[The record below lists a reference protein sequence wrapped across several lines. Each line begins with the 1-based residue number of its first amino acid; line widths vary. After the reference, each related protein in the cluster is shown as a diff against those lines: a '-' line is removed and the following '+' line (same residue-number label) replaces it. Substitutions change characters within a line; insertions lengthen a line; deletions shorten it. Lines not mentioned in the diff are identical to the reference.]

1 MNKILLIV
9 TLFVVSCAPY
19 SVKELRKEPQTHK
32 ISFTSNY
39 DYKTTYNKILKKLR
53 ECESN
58 SIVQGDID
66 TEEKNGI
73 ITVIISQIDGIHYS
87 RAIDITSEN
96 DSQAKVKEFYWSNWS
111 KPEALAV
118 EGWINYDSTDC
129 TKEY

>member
-9 TLFVVSCAPY
+9 TMFVVSCAPY
-19 SVKELRKEPQTHK
+19 SAKELRKDPQTHK

-73 ITVIISQIDGIHYS
+73 ITVIISQIDGIHYPM
-87 RAIDITSEN
+87 AIDISSV
-96 DSQAKVKEFYWSNWS
+96 DDLQSKVKVFNWSNLS
-111 KPEALAV
+111 KPEALAI
-118 EGWINYDSTDC
+118 EGWINYDETGC